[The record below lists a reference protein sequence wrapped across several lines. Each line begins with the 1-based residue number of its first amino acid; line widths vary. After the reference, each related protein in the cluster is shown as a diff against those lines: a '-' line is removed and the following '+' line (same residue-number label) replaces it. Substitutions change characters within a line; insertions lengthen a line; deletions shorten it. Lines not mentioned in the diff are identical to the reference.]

1 MLHAA
6 ALLLCAASLD
16 QALPAVRKIADGS
29 GATIGVSA
37 VHIESGCRM
46 SLRGDQPFPMQSVYK
61 VAIAVHVLRR
71 GVDLDSVVTLTKD
84 DIRLGVSPISDLLRA
99 HPERPVTRT
108 VRELLQSAVQ
118 ISDNAA
124 SDAVLRIGG
133 GPKAVMATLREL
145 HVAGINVT
153 ESEGD
158 MAKRFFSQ
166 PIARYLV
173 DANNTSTPNG
183 MTDLLVAIQSGR
195 AASPESTRLLLKWMT
210 DTTTGAN
217 RLRAVLGVGQGQEV
231 AAAQVDEEAEEVH
244 PHPRRDESAGARSI
258 DHTGTNDDHRKVV
271 RTLVLPE
278 QGLLAQLGLR
288 VDVAPS
294 RLRLQRRLLVEP
306 GTPPHPVDAV
316 DAEGGDEHDLRPPP
330 RRHDRVEELLRGDH
344 AVQEQIGG
352 GAADTGGQVVDH
364 VHVLDRARAVV
375 LAREGAENEL
385 DARGRMTLEEGLQTR
400 AAKAR
405 PDEELQLRLAVGQET
420 LDDRSPEEA
429 AGARDQDL
437 HDDGRAASV
446 IASCLQISS
455 MIQDTRMMS
464 R

>member
-46 SLRGDQPFPMQSVYK
+46 SLRGDEPFPMQSVYK

-71 GVDLDSVVTLTKD
+71 GADLDSVVTLTKD

-124 SDAVLRIGG
+124 SDAVLRLGG

-145 HVAGINVT
+145 HVSGINVT
-153 ESEGD
+153 ESEGN

-173 DANNTSTPNG
+173 DANNTATPNG

-195 AASPESTRLLLKWMT
+195 AASPESTRFLLKWMT

-217 RLRAVLGVGQGQEV
+217 RLRALLPPGTVI
-231 AAAQVDEEAEEVH
+231 AH
-244 PHPRRDESAGARSI
+244 K
-258 DHTGTNDDHRKVV
+258 TGTSGDLGGVNGCTNDAGII
-271 RTLVLPE
+271 TLP
-278 QGLLAQLGLR
+278 
-288 VDVAPS
+288 
-294 RLRLQRRLLVEP
+294 
-306 GTPPHPVDAV
+306 
-316 DAEGGDEHDLRPPP
+316 
-330 RRHDRVEELLRGDH
+330 
-344 AVQEQIGG
+344 
-352 GAADTGGQVVDH
+352 
-364 VHVLDRARAVV
+364 
-375 LAREGAENEL
+375 
-385 DARGRMTLEEGLQTR
+385 
-400 AAKAR
+400 
-405 PDEELQLRLAVGQET
+405 
-420 LDDRSPEEA
+420 
-429 AGARDQDL
+429 
-437 HDDGRAASV
+437 DGRGHLALSVFTKGSTRPETERERPIAA
-446 IASCLQISS
+446 IARVLY
-455 MIQDTRMMS
+455 DLK
-464 R
+464 